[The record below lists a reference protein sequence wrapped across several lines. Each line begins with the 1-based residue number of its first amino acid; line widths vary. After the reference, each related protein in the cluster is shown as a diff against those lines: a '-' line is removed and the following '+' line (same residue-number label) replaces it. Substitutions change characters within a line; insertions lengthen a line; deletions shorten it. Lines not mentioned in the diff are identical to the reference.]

1 MPKTVKEHQKQV
13 VRGASIAE
21 GILKTIPN
29 APQKR
34 VKKEGKIAMAVTA
47 VASDE

>member
-13 VRGASIAE
+13 VRGASIA
-21 GILKTIPN
+21 GGTLKTILN

-34 VKKEGKIAMAVTA
+34 AKKEERIAMAVIA

>member
-34 VKKEGKIAMAVTA
+34 AKKEGKIAMAVTA